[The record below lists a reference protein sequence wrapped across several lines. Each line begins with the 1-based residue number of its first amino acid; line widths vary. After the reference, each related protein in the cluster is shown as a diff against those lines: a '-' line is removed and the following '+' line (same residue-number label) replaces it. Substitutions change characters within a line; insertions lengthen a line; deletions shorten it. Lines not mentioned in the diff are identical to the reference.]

1 MDKRGVL
8 INRLQE
14 QYQQGADETSLL
26 NTALLLVTE
35 LQYNPSPESAAV
47 PGKVSVIMPLKP
59 FEIKNSE
66 AVLEEKITE
75 PEPEEE
81 IVTAEQSSEPTDE
94 TLNEVIE
101 NNIFP
106 EADMEPEPEPYT
118 ERFNLPEPEETEP
131 EKAESEETELV
142 QTSAINTLAEEKYND
157 VIDEIPTL
165 AQQQPKVVY
174 ELNNSLQPEETSIND
189 KLKQQHN
196 EAGGRLQNEPIKDLH
211 KAIGINDKYTFIKE
225 LFRNDE
231 AAYER
236 SLKTINSFNILP
248 EAEYWIQREMK
259 YKLGWDDNNPTVKTF
274 YQLVRRRF
282 S

>member
-14 QYQQGADETSLL
+14 QYQQGANETSLL

-35 LQYNPSPESAAV
+35 LQYHQNAEPAAL
-47 PGKVSVIMPLKP
+47 PGKVSVIMPVRP
-59 FEIKNSE
+59 FEIINHTQSF
-66 AVLEEKITE
+66 EENITE
-75 PEPEEE
+75 PEEEKVAVEEE
-81 IVTAEQSSEPTDE
+81 KVAQAGTEQVDE
-94 TLNEVIE
+94 NLQEVVE

-106 EADMEPEPEPYT
+106 ESDVEQEKEAEPEPPAEPVI
-118 ERFNLPEPEETEP
+118 LPEVEEIEP
-131 EKAESEETELV
+131 V

-157 VIDEIPTL
+157 VFDEIPTL
-165 AQQQPKVVY
+165 VQQQPKMVF
-174 ELNNSLQPEETSIND
+174 ELNHSLQPEETSVND
-189 KLKQQHN
+189 RLKTQQN
-196 EAGGRLQNEPIKDLH
+196 EAGGRLQNEPIKDLR
-211 KAIGINDKYTFIKE
+211 KAIGINDKYTFIRE

-236 SLKTINSFNILP
+236 SLKTINGFNILP

-259 YKLGWDDNNPTVKTF
+259 YKLGWDDSNATVKAF